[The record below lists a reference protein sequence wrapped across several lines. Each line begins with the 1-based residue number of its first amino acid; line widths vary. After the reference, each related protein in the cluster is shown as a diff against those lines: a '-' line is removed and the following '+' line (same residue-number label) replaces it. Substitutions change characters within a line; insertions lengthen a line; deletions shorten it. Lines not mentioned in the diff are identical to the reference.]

1 MSLNVSRATKP
12 IRFDTGIGR
21 ADYAEVMS
29 DPAAGSAQ
37 RSLLPGSTTVS
48 QALDEIFPM
57 DRGVGSDVM
66 RALVANNSTSLR
78 TSSGFGQTARDALAS
93 LRAVDTPAAN
103 AAADELDALLAD
115 TDLFEHYRMALLE
128 T

>member
-1 MSLNVSRATKP
+1 MSLGVSRTTNP
-12 IRFDTGIGR
+12 IRFDTGIGK

-37 RSLLPGSTTVS
+37 RPLLPGSTTVS
-48 QALDEIFPM
+48 QALDEIFPTGR
-57 DRGVGSDVM
+57 DVGGEIQ
-66 RALVANNSTSLR
+66 RALVADNSTSLR
-78 TSSGFGQTARDALAS
+78 TSAGFNQTARDTLAALRNGGTEAAS
-93 LRAVDTPAAN
+93 L
-103 AAADELDALLAD
+103 AADEIDALLAD

>member
-1 MSLNVSRATKP
+1 MSLGVSRTTQP

-21 ADYAEVMS
+21 TDYAEVMS

-37 RSLLPGSTTVS
+37 RQLMPGSTTVS
-48 QALDEIFPM
+48 QAIDEIFPM
-57 DRGVGSDVM
+57 DRSVGADVM
-66 RALVANNSTSLR
+66 RALVANNSTALR
-78 TSSGFGQTARDALAS
+78 TSSGFGQTVRDALDA
-93 LRAVDTPAAN
+93 LRMSGTPSAD
-103 AAADELDALLAD
+103 AAADELAVLLAD